1 MLKEI
6 FIQAFLNFLFIFSF
20 HCLQVSLE
28 YLSAAAGLVEESE
41 DLDGS
46 ASSNSSPLS
55 TSIGS
60 IASFQQREQCLAS
73 VGLDIHS
80 CLHFLLDLYSQWLS
94 TQSCPVTPLTLLTE
108 VAKSVRIFSYFFFVF
123 YDMFSLQDL
132 MMKI

>member
-1 MLKEI
+1 M
-6 FIQAFLNFLFIFSF
+6 
-20 HCLQVSLE
+20 SLE

-94 TQSCPVTPLTLLTE
+94 AKSCPVTPLTLLTE
-108 VAKSVRIFSYFFFVF
+108 VAKSVRLFSYFIFYSFFVSYYAYF
-123 YDMFSLQDL
+123 TRFNNENL
-132 MMKI
+132 MIFMNY